1 MKNNQLQDKIIHPI
15 ILSDNYQETLPF
27 SPRSIMVPI
36 FNIKTIGA
44 VEWHE
49 MPTSS

>member
-27 SPRSIMVPI
+27 SPIVPI
-36 FNIKTIGA
+36 FNIKTIRA